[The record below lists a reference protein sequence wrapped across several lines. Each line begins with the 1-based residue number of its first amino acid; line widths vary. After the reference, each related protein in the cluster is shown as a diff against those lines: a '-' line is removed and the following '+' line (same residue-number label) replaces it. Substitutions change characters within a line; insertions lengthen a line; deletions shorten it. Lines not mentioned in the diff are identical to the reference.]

1 MERNDFGMK
10 PWEIPHMFGIFVDV
24 SVYTCSCVGDMYGD
38 TGAHSCMCVPDTT
51 SSVIPQVASTLL
63 ETRSLPGMELVIVS
77 SLVCESKDL
86 QISAS
91 LASSSHHD
99 KYIQCGF

>member
-1 MERNDFGMK
+1 MERNDFGRK
-10 PWEIPHMFGIFVDV
+10 PWEIPHMLGIFVDV
-24 SVYTCSCVGDMYGD
+24 SVYTFSCVGVMYED
-38 TGAHSCMCVPDTT
+38 TGAHLCMCVPDTT

-63 ETRSLPGMELVIVS
+63 ETRSLSGMELVMLS
-77 SLVCESKDL
+77 SLVSESKDL

-99 KYIQCGF
+99 EYI